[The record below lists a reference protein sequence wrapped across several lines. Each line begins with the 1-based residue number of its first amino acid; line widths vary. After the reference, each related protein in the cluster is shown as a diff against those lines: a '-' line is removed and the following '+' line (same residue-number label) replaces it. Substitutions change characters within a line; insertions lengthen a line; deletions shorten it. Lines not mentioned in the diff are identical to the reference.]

1 MRYHGSSSGESLT
14 AEHLANQDYEM
25 WAHVQWPGEGWVK
38 VCDSF
43 SAKGPANLEPLS
55 NLIQQTPP
63 RTCLFFFARKRLTGE
78 FFFLTFF
85 QRVSCCF

>member
-1 MRYHGSSSGESLT
+1 MIKYFSCFSGKKINVKNIVLWNNMGYLMRYHGSSSGKSLT

-43 SAKGPANLEPLS
+43 SAKGPANLQPLS
-55 NLIQQTPP
+55 N
-63 RTCLFFFARKRLTGE
+63 
-78 FFFLTFF
+78 
-85 QRVSCCF
+85 

>member
-14 AEHLANQDYEM
+14 AEHLANQDNEM

-55 NLIQQTPP
+55 N
-63 RTCLFFFARKRLTGE
+63 
-78 FFFLTFF
+78 
-85 QRVSCCF
+85 